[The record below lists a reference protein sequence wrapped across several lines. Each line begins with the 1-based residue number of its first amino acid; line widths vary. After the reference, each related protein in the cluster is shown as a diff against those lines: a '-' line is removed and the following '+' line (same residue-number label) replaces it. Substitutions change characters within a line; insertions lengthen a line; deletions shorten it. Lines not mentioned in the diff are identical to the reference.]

1 MNIKNI
7 RVRFAP
13 SPTGFMHLGNVRAAL
28 INYLFAKQ
36 NNGTFILRIEDTDKQ
51 RNIENGTEQIIKDLV
66 WLNLN
71 YNEGPYFQSERDSL
85 YQEHLSILINKN
97 LAYKCFCTVEDL
109 EKKKQRQIA
118 LKMPPRYDK
127 TCLKLNTEE
136 IKKNSQDNK
145 SFIYRFSLD
154 SSKSVEFLDIAK
166 GKMHFE
172 LKNLSD
178 FALTRNDG
186 SCTFIFANFVDD
198 MIMKI
203 SHVFR
208 GEDHLSNTANQ
219 IALYQV
225 FNAHIPIFWHLPI
238 IANQDGQKLSK
249 RDFGFSLTDLKS
261 GGYLPQAICN
271 YLAIIGGKAFEKEIM
286 SLEELSH
293 NLDFEHVTA
302 AGQIKYDIE
311 KLNWL
316 NHQWILKLDLDTL
329 FNLCKPFIIQA
340 FPTANN
346 LDIAEL
352 ERIFGYCAKE
362 LISLKDCVK
371 YLEFYFVKPNI
382 DKVNYSQINLENNM
396 INIITQLIN
405 NLQNSNQDSNIDQA
419 VQEAQSSC
427 KTDNVSVKEFFQVA
441 RIALTGHAHGP
452 SLKDIL
458 NILPLKQSIERL
470 NSLVK

>member
-7 RVRFAP
+7 KVRFAP

-36 NNGTFILRIEDTDKQ
+36 SDGTFILRIEDTDKQ
-51 RNIENGTEQIIKDLV
+51 RNIENGTEQIVKDLA
-66 WLNLN
+66 WLNLE
-71 YNEGPYFQSERDSL
+71 YNEGPYFQSERDAL
-85 YQEHLSILINKN
+85 YQEYLNILISKN
-97 LAYKCFCTVEDL
+97 LVYKCFCTVEEL

-127 TCLKLNTEE
+127 ACLKLNSEE
-136 IKKNSQDNK
+136 IKKNIVQATP
-145 SFIYRFSLD
+145 FIYRFALD
-154 SSKSVEFLDIAK
+154 NNKSVEFIDIAK

-198 MIMKI
+198 LVMKI

-219 IALYQV
+219 IALYQA
-225 FNAHIPIFWHLPI
+225 FNAHVPTFWHLPI
-238 IANQDGQKLSK
+238 IANQEGQKLSK
-249 RDFGFSLTDLKS
+249 RDFGFSLTDLKN

-271 YLAIIGGKAFEKEIM
+271 YLAIIGGKAFEKEVM
-286 SLEELSH
+286 SLEELTT
-293 NLDFEHVTA
+293 NLDFEHVSA

-329 FNLCKPFIIQA
+329 FNLCKPFILQT
-340 FPTANN
+340 FPTASSIDDN
-346 LDIAEL
+346 EL
-352 ERIFGYCAKE
+352 RRILSYFTKE
-362 LISLKDCVK
+362 LTSLKDCTK
-371 YLEFYFVKPNI
+371 HLEFYFVDPNVDI
-382 DKVNYSQINLENNM
+382 SKIELLNN
-396 INIITQLIN
+396 IKNIVSQLIN
-405 NLQNSNQDSNIDQA
+405 NLNNYSIDQA
-419 VQEAQSSC
+419 LQLAQNSC
-427 KTDNVSVKEFFQVA
+427 KEKSISIKEFFQVS
-441 RIALTGHAHGP
+441 RIALTGNANGP

-458 NILPLKQSIERL
+458 NILSLEQSIGRL
-470 NSLVK
+470 SRLV